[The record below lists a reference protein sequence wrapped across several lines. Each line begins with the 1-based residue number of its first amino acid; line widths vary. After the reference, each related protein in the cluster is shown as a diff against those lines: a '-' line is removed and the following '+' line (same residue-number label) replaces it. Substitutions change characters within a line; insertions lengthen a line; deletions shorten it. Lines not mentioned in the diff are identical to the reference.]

1 MTQEPVVA
9 SRGVVRQAEIPPL
22 ANHGTSYALFNEWI
36 ADHECALTTDTYRL
50 GDCVGERVGLRI
62 AGRRHRGNAR
72 DERRPPGIAEDEAD
86 ALMKGSY
93 R

>member
-36 ADHECALTTDTYRL
+36 TDYECVLISDNYRL
-50 GDCVGERVGLRI
+50 GDYVGERVWVSGSLI
-62 AGRRHRGNAR
+62 
-72 DERRPPGIAEDEAD
+72 D
-86 ALMKGSY
+86 AMEGMPVLKVTHLELLKI
-93 R
+93 RAIR